1 MPRLSDYSFDL
12 PPEQI
17 AQYPAPAREDA
28 RLMVL
33 HRHRKHVETAFF
45 PDISGHF
52 VPGDLLV
59 INDTR
64 VIPARLQGMKETG
77 GKIEVFLVRRH
88 PGEEEVWTCLTRAS
102 KPVRVG
108 SRLCLGEIDGL
119 VLAEGDAASRTIRF
133 SCAGDFRQ
141 ALERTGRIPLPPYI
155 RREEEPLDRER
166 YQTVFASN
174 PGAVAAPTAG
184 LHFTERVFAA
194 LRERGVEICPVTLH
208 VGLGTFLPVRVDDL
222 REHRMHGESFAIPE
236 TTAAAINR
244 AKGEGRR
251 VFALGTTAART
262 LEYAVDGDGRVTAG
276 EGITDLFVYPGFRFR
291 IIDALITNFHLPK
304 STLLMLVAAFAGRE
318 FILEAYEQA
327 VREQFRFF
335 SYGDCMLIL

>member
-1 MPRLSDYSFDL
+1 
-12 PPEQI
+12 
-17 AQYPAPAREDA
+17 
-28 RLMVL
+28 
-33 HRHRKHVETAFF
+33 
-45 PDISGHF
+45 
-52 VPGDLLV
+52 
-59 INDTR
+59 
-64 VIPARLQGMKETG
+64 
-77 GKIEVFLVRRH
+77 
-88 PGEEEVWTCLTRAS
+88 
-102 KPVRVG
+102 
-108 SRLCLGEIDGL
+108 
-119 VLAEGDAASRTIRF
+119 
-133 SCAGDFRQ
+133 
-141 ALERTGRIPLPPYI
+141 
-155 RREEEPLDRER
+155 
-166 YQTVFASN
+166 
-174 PGAVAAPTAG
+174 
-184 LHFTERVFAA
+184 
-194 LRERGVEICPVTLH
+194 
-208 VGLGTFLPVRVDDL
+208 
-222 REHRMHGESFAIPE
+222 MHGESFAIPE